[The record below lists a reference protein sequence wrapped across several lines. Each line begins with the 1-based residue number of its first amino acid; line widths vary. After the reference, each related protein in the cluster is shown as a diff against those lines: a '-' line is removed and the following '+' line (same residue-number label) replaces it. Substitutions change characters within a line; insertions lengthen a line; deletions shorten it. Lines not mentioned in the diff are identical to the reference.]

1 MSVKSNS
8 PALSYI
14 SWDNCYI
21 TYNDNN
27 YMIQNSYTM
36 KKYIYWNYINPY
48 QFEVSDKLLDEIGGR
63 YLVIVNDK
71 GLYSLPTLNGITMTF
86 TEEGGNTDLI
96 VNQIQAFH
104 EVNEENGERFV
115 TIEKSIDGINTNVI
129 QMQNDNKT
137 LTEKV
142 SQIEQTADNIDLKVS
157 KVERE
162 FNDNTLRDAVNSA
175 LLSLNST
182 LGSFSSD
189 MSDYMKD
196 NTITGKEAL
205 SIQTYKTNLLSDK
218 TDVDV
223 QVDLVLN
230 NLKQNGETDNYTI
243 LKTQKE
249 TFDSSIDELTNIID
263 TAIIDGFI
271 TSAEITNITT
281 AFGKVNTNSLLL
293 NNTLDE
299 IIFLGVGG
307 KIFQQLANISVKS
320 DRILLTVSKVE
331 QTLKNSLNIEK
342 SKLQT
347 QISDLYTSID
357 NISFEIEVAIQDRE
371 IDEMDRDNVQG
382 SIDAMEDEFNDLKD
396 KYTSIVNSDFLTNDT
411 KSVIT
416 DSYNLLKN
424 IKNNLISKIN
434 QSFSDNIINDN
445 EINIMTQCITDYKN
459 NVDLF
464 HQDLC
469 YALDEIQTNDWN
481 KQLTDAKNDF
491 SKEVQDL
498 KNEIDNISND
508 IDESIKSGLVDSIEK
523 EKILGD
529 VSQLQKEKSVI
540 DTKFEKWYTDE
551 FLLGEDRIKYKNI
564 YDNFVKEYND
574 LINVINSIA
583 NSTTLVSED
592 DKDNVEKAKDSFNKA
607 VADFYTASDEV
618 INIIAKNEMDYL
630 NNSLKKELN
639 ETNNAIG
646 TLETSLNEAFKNS
659 IITESEMA
667 QINSIL
673 VQIEKEKE
681 DVDKRYEEIYNNE
694 NLK

>member
-129 QMQNDNKT
+129 QIQNDNKT

-196 NTITGKEAL
+196 NTITEKEAL

-230 NLKQNGETDNYTI
+230 NLEQNGETDNYTI
-243 LKTQKE
+243 LETQKE

-263 TAIIDGFI
+263 TAIIDGLI

-320 DRILLTVSKVE
+320 NRILLTVSKVE

-371 IDEMDRDNVQG
+371 IDETDRDNVQG

-411 KSVIT
+411 KNVIT
-416 DSYNLLKN
+416 NSYNLLKN

-551 FLLGEDRIKYKNI
+551 FLLGEDKIKYKNS

-592 DKDNVEKAKDSFNKA
+592 DKDNVKKAKDSFNKA

-646 TLETSLNEAFKNS
+646 TLETVLSDAFKDS
-659 IITESEMA
+659 IGTETEMA

>member
-129 QMQNDNKT
+129 QIQNDNKT

-196 NTITGKEAL
+196 NTITEKEAL

-263 TAIIDGFI
+263 TAIIDGLI

-551 FLLGEDRIKYKNI
+551 FLLGEDRIKYKNS